1 LADDDDWVSL
11 PRVPCPDTEEEE
23 IVKHRN
29 MTGVLVGLVVLLAA
43 CQPSASPAGGAESL
57 APSEAATEAASTA
70 PSEAASTSPGA
81 SGVTLTIAETPAGA
95 ALAGQGGLTLYILT
109 DEADGTIHCVDD
121 CATNWPPLTGTV
133 NAGDADASLLGTID
147 RPDGS
152 VQATYD
158 GFPLYYFAG
167 DQAPGDS
174 NGEGLGG
181 VWFIADPAGNM

>member
-1 LADDDDWVSL
+1 M
-11 PRVPCPDTEEEE
+11 EED
-23 IVKHRN
+23 ILKHRN

-43 CQPSASPAGGAESL
+43 CQPSASPTGGEESL
-57 APSEAATEAASTA
+57 VPSEAASIA
-70 PSEAASTSPGA
+70 PSEAASTPPGA
-81 SGVTLTIAETPAGA
+81 SEVTLTIAETPAGS
-95 ALAGQGGLTLYILT
+95 ALAGEGGLTLYILT
-109 DEADGTIHCVDD
+109 DEADGTIHCVGD

-133 NAGDADASLLGTID
+133 DAGDADASLLGTID

-167 DQAPGDS
+167 DAAPGDA
-174 NGEGLGG
+174 NGEGVGG

>member
-1 LADDDDWVSL
+1 
-11 PRVPCPDTEEEE
+11 VPGPNTEEEE
-23 IVKHRN
+23 IVKHRK
-29 MTGVLVGLVVLLAA
+29 MTGVLAGLIVLLAA
-43 CQPSASPAGGAESL
+43 CQPSASPTGGEESR
-57 APSEAATEAASTA
+57 APSEAASEAASMA
-70 PSEAASTSPGA
+70 PSEAASTSPGT
-81 SGVTLTIAETPAGA
+81 SGVTLTIAERPAGS

-121 CATNWPPLTGTV
+121 CATNWPPLTGPV
-133 NAGDADASLLGTID
+133 DAGDADASLLGTID

>member
-1 LADDDDWVSL
+1 MSAFRQPDWQRRERRPQRGGQRGSQHG
-11 PRVPCPDTEEEE
+11 PERGRHHATWRV
-23 IVKHRN
+23 R
-29 MTGVLVGLVVLLAA
+29 
-43 CQPSASPAGGAESL
+43 
-57 APSEAATEAASTA
+57 
-70 PSEAASTSPGA
+70 
-81 SGVTLTIAETPAGA
+81 VTLTIAETPAGS
-95 ALAGQGGLTLYILT
+95 ALAGLGGLTLYILT

-133 NAGDADASLLGTID
+133 DAGDADASLLGTID

-167 DQAPGDS
+167 DQAPGDA

-181 VWFIADPAGNM
+181 IWFIADPAGNS